1 MGLFFA
7 VGAFFTGGVN
17 LGQAQSFRVCHGYG
31 CYYQTRVLLTSD
43 DLNRIAAAMAQGQQS
58 AEAER
63 AAVRRAVAIFEE
75 RSTAAIGIR
84 DKPRMEF
91 GRARIKG
98 QMDCI
103 DESTNTD
110 HFLKFLQTKGWLK
123 HHRVARRTS
132 RGFFIDGRYPHWTA
146 VLRDDHGVLWAVDSW
161 FEPGGG
167 LPDVMRLSEWKR
179 RGVGG
184 ER

>member
-1 MGLFFA
+1 MIFA
-7 VGAFFTGGVN
+7 GGADIAE
-17 LGQAQSFRVCHGYG
+17 AQGASFRVCHGYD
-31 CYYQTRVLLTSD
+31 CYRSTRVTLTAG
-43 DLNRIAAAMAQGQQS
+43 DLKRIAAAMAQGMKS

-63 AAVRRAVAIFEE
+63 SAVRRAVAIFEE
-75 RSTAAIGIR
+75 RSTAVIGVR
-84 DKPRMEF
+84 DKAKMQF

-110 HFLKFLQTKGWLK
+110 HFLKFLQSTGWLR
-123 HHRVARRTS
+123 HHRMARKTS
-132 RGFFIDGRYPHWTA
+132 RGFFLDGRYPHWTA
-146 VLRDDHGVLWAVDSW
+146 VLKDEHGVLWAVDSW

-167 LPDVMRLSEWKR
+167 LPDVMKLSEWKQ

-184 ER
+184 QR

>member
-1 MGLFFA
+1 MFA
-7 VGAFFTGGVN
+7 AAAIFTGGVN
-17 LGQAQSFRVCHGYG
+17 IGQAQAPSFMICHGYD
-31 CYYQTRVLLTSD
+31 CYYKTRVILTPG
-43 DLNRIAAAMAQGQQS
+43 DLKKIAIIMAQGRQT

-63 AAVRRAVAIFEE
+63 AAVRRAVALFEE
-75 RSTAAIGIR
+75 RSTAVIGVR

-91 GRARIKG
+91 GRARIRG

-103 DESTNTD
+103 DESINTD
-110 HFLKFLQTKGWLK
+110 HFLKFLQARGWLR

-132 RGFFIDGRYPHWTA
+132 RGFFLDGRYPHWTA
-146 VLRDDHGVLWAVDSW
+146 VVKDEHGVLWVVDSW
-161 FEPGGG
+161 YEPGGG
-167 LPDVMRLSEWKR
+167 LPDVKRLSDWKR